1 MFLADGLPLRTPR
14 EQVALQVTLR
24 GADADRKL
32 LALRAHTSQ
41 MTDLIAKVGA
51 DQFRDWW
58 SVESFTLADDAA
70 AATGWGTWQVAA

>member
-1 MFLADGLPLRTPR
+1 M
-14 EQVALQVTLR
+14 R

-32 LALRAHTSQ
+32 VALRAHTSQ

-58 SVESFTLADDAA
+58 SVESFTLAERAGAD
-70 AATGWGTWQVAA
+70 TGWGTWRVAA